1 MSEHKQDGRP
11 RDGAQGQQVK
21 SEQQEREQAPR
32 TEASLSPEPEPQKDS
47 FQPILSEQYLRRSSA
62 LSLRPRIRARVALV
76 LVGVNGRPRLFD
88 PDKRPTVGELFWGG
102 AGTLYEVDMS
112 LNRTSIE
119 LDLPS
124 HGDTAAFHVS
134 ASVEWR
140 VLKPLLTV
148 ENGIS
153 DVRETLM
160 PPLRERLSRI
170 TRGYHARAVANAEEE
185 AVKKN
190 REEEDIGAPY
200 GLRTK
205 IYLHFTMHEAAAA
218 QLTKLEY
225 VAHEIAVEE
234 ETHKLNLLQARN
246 TQQLLDLKVTRYRS
260 LMEAGDIN
268 RFALQLA
275 QNPDDVASVVQAI
288 QAEKERDRRYA
299 TEFVS
304 QLLESGVIEKWEMSD
319 QARAALEILKTS
331 TQNLIKP
338 PEVPSGT
345 NSEEPRAIQS
355 EVIDSNSSTDARAQ
369 DPASPPSSTS

>member
-1 MSEHKQDGRP
+1 MSEHEQNGRP
-11 RDGAQGQQVK
+11 RKRV
-21 SEQQEREQAPR
+21 QATPR
-32 TEASLSPEPEPQKDS
+32 TASSSPGPEPKADS
-47 FQPILSEQYLRRSSA
+47 FQPVLSEQYLRRSSA
-62 LSLRPRIRARVALV
+62 LSLRPKIRARVALV

-112 LNRTSIE
+112 LNHTSIE

-124 HGDTAAFHVS
+124 HGDTVAFHVS

-140 VLKPLLTV
+140 VLKPILIV
-148 ENGIS
+148 ANGID
-153 DVRETLM
+153 DVRETLI
-160 PPLRERLSRI
+160 PPLRERLSPI
-170 TRGYHARAVANAEEE
+170 TRGYHARAVANAEED
-185 AVKKN
+185 AVK
-190 REEEDIGAPY
+190 RIRDEEDIGAQY
-200 GLRTK
+200 GLTTK
-205 IYLHFTMHEAAAA
+205 IYLHFTMHEMAATE
-218 QLTKLEY
+218 LSKLQY

-234 ETHKLNLLQARN
+234 ETHKLNLLQAKN
-246 TQQLLDLKVTRYRS
+246 TQELIDFKVNRYRF
-260 LMEAGDIN
+260 LIEAGDIN

-319 QARAALEILKTS
+319 QVRTALEILRTS

-345 NSEEPRAIQS
+345 DSEEPRAIQS
-355 EVIDSNSSTDARAQ
+355 EVVDPNSSTGVRAQ
-369 DPASPPSSTS
+369 DPASPSSSIS